1 MRSSRRVVAVLV
13 ASVALVLAACGGN
26 APKGDAWRVDVT
38 VGSERYLGT
47 LDGSNGDFA
56 LRMGPTGSLLVRT
69 GGELYVE
76 KFPFT
81 NDFYAMPNGL
91 VEADYRLPSVATVV
105 QLTRLAK
112 AGKVDVAPDDTAVA
126 DLLSVV
132 TAHSYLAR
140 PKMVVSDR
148 QLSFTSEPVDAAPD
162 VTVRFDQRE
171 DLAKP
176 IRVEQRDL
184 IPSEVQ
190 QRFGVIKR

>member
-1 MRSSRRVVAVLV
+1 MLLLALV
-13 ASVALVLAACGGN
+13 GVALSACGGN

-38 VGSERYLGT
+38 VGTERYLAT
-47 LDGSNGDFA
+47 IDGSNGDFS

-81 NDFYAMPNGL
+81 NDFYGVPNGL
-91 VEADYRLPSVATVV
+91 VEADYRLPSVATIV

-112 AGKVDVAPDDTAVA
+112 AGKVDVAPDETAVA

-132 TAHSYLAR
+132 IAHSYLAR
-140 PKMVVSDR
+140 PKMVVSEK
-148 QLSFTSEPVDAAPD
+148 QLTFTSEPVDAAP
-162 VTVRFDQRE
+162 TVSLRYVERE
-171 DLAKP
+171 QLAKP
-176 IRVEQRDL
+176 IRVEPRDQ